1 MRRIAATALG
11 LLALGALVALP
22 ATGADDGP
30 YRVRAVF
37 DNGGFVVE
45 GEEVRIAGARAGT
58 VESVDVSR
66 PDEVVSLE
74 DGPEAIPGKAVV
86 VLAIDDEAFRD
97 FREDASCIIRP
108 ASLIGEKYVDCVP
121 TQPRAPGSEPP
132 PELEQIGDG
141 ERGEGQRLLP
151 LENNGKA
158 VDLDLIQNINRMPY
172 RDRFRLILN
181 DLGAGLAARG
191 DDLGEI
197 IDRANPALRQTNR
210 VLGILASQNRALA
223 DLAVDGDRVLE
234 SLARNRTGVSGFIRN
249 AAVAGDATAERG
261 ADLEEGLQKL
271 PRTLREVRL
280 TMGRLGE
287 LTDQGTPLFT
297 DLNRAAPH
305 LSKATQKLPGFTA
318 AAIPSFETL
327 GDAAEAAGPKLVA
340 ADPVLQDL
348 SAQTAELGPAARSLA
363 ELLDTFVR
371 TNGARYL
378 MDFIYYTTGTI
389 NGFDSF
395 GRYLRSNLQVSN
407 CINVSDIVVQGCE
420 AFFQDQ
426 STDSGKK
433 KKKKKKKKRK
443 KGKRAAFSGTVG
455 APKAAE
461 PLPAPQPPAA
471 VEELPELDPDAEP
484 PAEEV
489 PDAPGGEEGTG
500 DGATEGGD
508 ASGGEAGELS
518 EADRARLRAAG
529 LDPSTVEALTLD
541 DAGLL
546 LDFLLG
552 EGP

>member
-1 MRRIAATALG
+1 MRRIAATALAALAAG
-11 LLALGALVALP
+11 LLIALP
-22 ATGADDGP
+22 ATGAGDGP
-30 YRVRAVF
+30 YKVRAIF

-86 VLAIDDEAFRD
+86 VLAIEDDAFTD

-141 ERGEGQRLLP
+141 EQGEGQRLLP

-197 IDRANPALRQTNR
+197 VDRANPALRQTNR
-210 VLGILASQNRALA
+210 VLDILALQNRALA
-223 DLAVDGDRVLE
+223 DLASNGDRVLD

-249 AAVAGDATAERG
+249 AAVAGEATAERG
-261 ADLEEGLQKL
+261 AELEEGLRKL
-271 PRTLREVRL
+271 PRTLRETRL
-280 TMGRLGE
+280 TMTRLGE
-287 LTDQGTPLFT
+287 LADQGTPLFT

-305 LSKATQKLPGFTA
+305 LSKATQKLPAFAT

-327 GDAAEAAGPKLVA
+327 GDAAEDAGPKLVA
-340 ADPVLQDL
+340 ADPVLVDL
-348 SAQTAELGPAARSLA
+348 AGQTVQLGPAARSLA

-378 MDFIYYTTGTI
+378 MDLIYFTAGTI

-395 GRYLRSNLQVSN
+395 GRYLRTNIQVTN
-407 CINVSDIVVQGCE
+407 CIEVSAIVIQGCE
-420 AFFQDQ
+420 AFFQDPAEPA
-426 STDSGKK
+426 

-443 KGKRAAFSGTVG
+443 KGKRAAFSGEVR
-455 APKAAE
+455 APSAAA
-461 PLPAPQPPAA
+461 PPPPQPPAA
-471 VEELPELDPDAEP
+471 VEELPELDPDTEPPADAEP
-484 PAEEV
+484 PAGAE
-489 PDAPGGEEGTG
+489 PGA
-500 DGATEGGD
+500 DGADGEDDERD
-508 ASGGEAGELS
+508 AT
-518 EADRARLRAAG
+518 
-529 LDPSTVEALTLD
+529 DPVALE

-552 EGP
+552 AGP